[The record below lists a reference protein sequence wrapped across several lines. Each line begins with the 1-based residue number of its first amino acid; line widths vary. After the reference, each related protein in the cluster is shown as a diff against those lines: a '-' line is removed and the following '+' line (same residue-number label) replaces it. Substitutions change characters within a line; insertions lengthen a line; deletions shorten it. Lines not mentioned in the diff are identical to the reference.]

1 MGGEP
6 YPGRQF
12 LDPWVLAGLLGAM
25 ILALAGCAA
34 GQGSEVANSGPTSG
48 PEQSAGASA
57 EATVTVTPPPVTVTA
72 RPSSQQ
78 PVKGMNTSS
87 TLLSE
92 ESLREFQ
99 SRYGDSASISVAGMD
114 GTSSPTVGDSRAPY
128 AWSTAKILIVA
139 QTLLDSGGPNNLTEE
154 QRSLISSALASSD
167 NEAAATLHRQIEA
180 GHGGL
185 EGAAEAMN
193 QLLRKAGDE
202 STSVSTQG
210 RSTYST
216 YGQTLWS
223 SQAQASFMSALMR
236 GCVLDGQST
245 TFLREQ
251 MGNVVPDQRWGLGEV
266 QSPAF
271 KGGWGPDPDGKY
283 LVRQVGVVPAGDGH
297 LYAVAFTARP
307 EDGSFESG
315 QRLATDIAHWLQQ
328 HVSSAPGAQG
338 C

>member
-1 MGGEP
+1 MDEEP
-6 YPGRQF
+6 LPHRQLQGR
-12 LDPWVLAGLLGAM
+12 GLLGAVLGAIVFAM
-25 ILALAGCAA
+25 AGCAS
-34 GQGSEVANSGPTSG
+34 GQGNPMGSSGL
-48 PEQSAGASA
+48 AGGSDAPV
-57 EATVTVTPPPVTVTA
+57 EATVTVTPPAVTVTA
-72 RPSSQQ
+72 QPSSQQ
-78 PVKGMNTSS
+78 TVQKNAASS
-87 TLLSE
+87 GLLTE
-92 ESLREFQ
+92 ESLKEFA
-99 SRYGDSASISVAGMD
+99 SRYGNTASIAVTGLD
-114 GTSSPTVGDSRAPY
+114 GKSSPAVGDTRAPY

-139 QTLLDSGGPNNLTEE
+139 QTLLDSGGPANLTEE
-154 QRSLISSALASSD
+154 QRNLISSSLSTSD
-167 NEAAATLHRQIEA
+167 NEAAAALHRQIEA

-185 EGAAEAMN
+185 QGAADAMN

-202 STSVSTQG
+202 STSISTQG

-223 SQAQASFMSALMR
+223 SQAQATFMSALMR

-283 LVRQVGVVPAGDGH
+283 LVRQVGVVPAGDGN

-315 QRLATDIAHWLQQ
+315 QRLASDIAHWLQQ
-328 HVSSAPGAQG
+328 HVSSAPGPQA